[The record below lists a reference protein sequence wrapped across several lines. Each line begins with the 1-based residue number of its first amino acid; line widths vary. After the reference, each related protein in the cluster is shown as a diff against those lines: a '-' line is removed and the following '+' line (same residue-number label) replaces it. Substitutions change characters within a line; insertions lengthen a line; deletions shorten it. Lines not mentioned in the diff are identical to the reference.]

1 MSNLVAIFSFNF
13 PCGLQC
19 GGTRIPRQ
27 TRTDMDVTFG
37 CGKTVGALDI
47 TEAFMHFPLVL
58 IHFNHFLGSDP
69 AEGDG

>member
-1 MSNLVAIFSFNF
+1 MSNLVAIFSFYF
-13 PCGLQC
+13 PC
-19 GGTRIPRQ
+19 GGTRFPRQ
-27 TRTDMDVTFG
+27 TRTDRDVVTFG
-37 CGKTVGALDI
+37 CLKTVGALDI